1 MTNKQT
7 WIKLSSLIGMMMAM
21 GLGCEKTPIEGTGDI
36 SQAELS
42 GVSSSFATASSGTG
56 GGAGG
61 WTSSGTSSGSG
72 TTPATSNSGPS
83 EITGSIKWLGTDVS
97 GWAVTASLSAH
108 VGGGSISMPYSKAKV
123 WPSQGGVNANCWA
136 IVNIGGI
143 WYAATFEYLRY
154 GQTSKP
160 MSVLSKTDGKGDHFK
175 VSPLSSWT
183 PHSGER
189 FGIMVSG
196 LMRGSARNV
205 KERSNISMVTW
216 P

>member
-1 MTNKQT
+1 MVKMET
-7 WIKLSSLIGMMMAM
+7 WAKVGGVLLVAAALVVGCETSSLNN
-21 GLGCEKTPIEGTGDI
+21 EGTLTL
-36 SQAELS
+36 AELQ
-42 GVSSSFATASSGTG
+42 GITPTPTPTPD
-56 GGAGG
+56 
-61 WTSSGTSSGSG
+61 TSTPDTSTPDTSTPTTPDTGTSTNGMW
-72 TTPATSNSGPS
+72 PA
-83 EITGSIKWLGTDVS
+83 EITGPIKWLNTDVS
-97 GWAVTASLSAH
+97 GWAETASLTAR
-108 VGGGSISMPYSKAKV
+108 VGGGTISMPYSKAKV

-143 WYAATFEYLRY
+143 WYAATFEYLRA

-175 VSPLSSWT
+175 VSPLSSWA
-183 PHSGER
+183 PSHGER